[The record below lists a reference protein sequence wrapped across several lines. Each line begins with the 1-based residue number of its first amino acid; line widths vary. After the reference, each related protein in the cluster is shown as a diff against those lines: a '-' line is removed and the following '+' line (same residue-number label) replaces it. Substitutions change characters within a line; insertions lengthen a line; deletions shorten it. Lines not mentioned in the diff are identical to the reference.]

1 MQISL
6 FRLFIGSL
14 VVIFFPINVKAQ
26 QVFPGKGQIMNM
38 FAIDDNTAVGHI
50 IYGSLNEAFIV
61 LDQKGQLLW
70 GEPVRGYIKGEG
82 KWNGNVIFFYTEKS
96 NGGPLHAAIVDLK
109 EKKIVKDKII
119 YDIPKK
125 SDGDIYVQ
133 NDPRNNFSSLL
144 FRGNG
149 SEPLINMIT
158 LSAELEIYT
167 KMLLPADS
175 RTFIGIHTSKQGD
188 IFLTSMVNGKLIA
201 EQFDK
206 EGEVKR
212 KLQVDLDVRNKS
224 YFTAVSRLDT
234 FANSTLVAIQ
244 YVNTDKDKAINLYRF
259 DFDAEKVKAAPP
271 VLLDKAY
278 AGTLEEKEPDAKK
291 GLKPIDEMVPVDILA
306 TQDKVILV
314 KEIRTL
320 YSTPNS
326 VAALNKAAVVSV
338 FNKELKLLQ
347 EAVLNKYYQAYAS
360 FNSHL
365 VSFIH
370 NGKLYVLSPES
381 EGFLTFYDYCYIIDL
396 STGKKERKK
405 LPTVGGLIDAA
416 STALFNSSCILGYVH
431 KDLSISKGKSNVK
444 AMTYEEMDKL
454 VNAEKQ

>member
-1 MQISL
+1 MQIYL
-6 FRLFIGSL
+6 FRLLLGSL
-14 VVIFFPINVKAQ
+14 IISFSINVKA
-26 QVFPGKGQIMNM
+26 QVFPGKGLISRM
-38 FAIDDNTAVGHI
+38 FAIDDNTAIGHI
-50 IYGSLNEAFIV
+50 VYGSLNEAFV
-61 LDQKGQLLW
+61 VVNQKGQLLW
-70 GEPVRGYIKGEG
+70 SAPVRGYIKGEG

-96 NGGPLHAAIVDLK
+96 NGGPVHAAIVDLK

-125 SDGDIYVQ
+125 SDGDIYVE
-133 NDPRNNFSSLL
+133 NDSRYNFSSLL

-158 LSAELEIYT
+158 LSADLEIYT
-167 KMLLPADS
+167 KVLLPADS

-234 FANSTLVAIQ
+234 FANNTLVAIQ
-244 YVNTDKDKAINLYRF
+244 YVNTNKDKAINLYRF

-278 AGTLEEKEPDAKK
+278 FGTLEEKEPDAKSR
-291 GLKPIDEMVPVDILA
+291 LKPIDEMVPVDILA
-306 TQDKVILV
+306 TQDQVVLV

-320 YSTPNS
+320 YSTTRS
-326 VAALNKAAVVSV
+326 VAALNNAAVVSV
-338 FNKELKLLQ
+338 FNKELKPLH
-347 EAVLNKYYQAYAS
+347 ETVLNKFYQAYAS

-365 VSFIH
+365 ISFIH
-370 NGKLYVLSPES
+370 NEKLYVLSPES
-381 EGFLTFYDYCYIIDL
+381 DRGLANYSNYCYIIDL
-396 STGKKERKK
+396 SADKKERKK
-405 LPTVGGLIDAA
+405 LPRVEGLMDAA
-416 STALFNSSCILGYVH
+416 STVLFKNSCILGYVY
-431 KDLSISKGKSNVK
+431 KDFGISKGSTNLK
-444 AMTYEEMDKL
+444 AMTYEEIDKL
-454 VNAEKQ
+454 VNAER